1 MDEKA
6 SFICRLLGYLKMDGW
21 VKVYKKE
28 DMEKLEKYKNSFDL
42 GIKLWITETQIMEA
56 IKILEKDF
64 DKK

>member
-42 GIKLWITETQIMEA
+42 GIKLWITET
-56 IKILEKDF
+56 
-64 DKK
+64 